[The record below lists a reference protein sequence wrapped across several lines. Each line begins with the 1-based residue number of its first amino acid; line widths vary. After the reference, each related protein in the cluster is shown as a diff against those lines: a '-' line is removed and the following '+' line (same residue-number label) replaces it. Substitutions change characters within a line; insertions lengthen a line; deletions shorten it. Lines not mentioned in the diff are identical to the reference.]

1 MNKKALSPLQ
11 STVILVVVSIII
23 GIIVMSWGRSYVE
36 KATAQAD
43 QNAMKAKQDTLFE
56 DLNTRLQKGE
66 ITQEQYDKI
75 KEVILTQGS

>member
-23 GIIVMSWGRSYVE
+23 GVVVMSWGRSYVE

-43 QNAMKAKQDTLFE
+43 QNAADSKQQSFFE

-66 ITQEQYDKI
+66 ITQDQYNKI
-75 KEVILTQGS
+75 KEIALTQGG